1 MFKSNGSFQLEQA
14 KIRKLESEGYS
25 YSDYLDKSYMVNR
38 KTGKK
43 VKLTDIKN
51 MRL

>member
-25 YSDYLDKSYMVNR
+25 YSDYLDKSHMVNR

-43 VKLTDIKN
+43 VKLTDITN
-51 MRL
+51 IRL